1 MEQDA
6 RQPHAAQRVLI
17 IDDNRDS
24 ADSLRMLL
32 QIWGFDAICAND
44 GAEGLSAAQ
53 TFSPEIVLLD
63 IGLPGTSGY
72 EVAQQLRRLPQTEGS
87 VLVAITGYGQDEDRR
102 RASAAGFDHHLVKPV
117 DPTVLEQLLQRLR
130 TPSPDVRH

>member
-6 RQPHAAQRVLI
+6 RQPESAQRVLI

-32 QIWGFDAICAND
+32 QIWGFDSMCAND
-44 GAEGLSAAQ
+44 GAEGLSLAR
-53 TFSPEIVLLD
+53 TFSPGIVLLD

-72 EVAQQLRRLPQTEGS
+72 EVAQQLRRLPQTQGS

-102 RASAAGFDHHLVKPV
+102 RTSAAGFDHHLVKPV
-117 DPTVLEQLLQRLR
+117 SPEQLAHVLAKR
-130 TPSPDVRH
+130 